1 MRIGDRLPELNFKM
15 KNHTEERLKSM
26 RFHRTLEA
34 PELFYLKFPLIK
46 GETGKPLLVGK
57 IIVSTINGE
66 VKCYLYGQTGELYP
80 AFFNH
85 NHNTDSY
92 IFKINKWYIDEMKK
106 YGIKEIDN
114 EKRLEEK

>member
-1 MRIGDRLPELNFKM
+1 MKIGDRLPELNFKM
-15 KNHTEERLKSM
+15 KTHTEERLKNM
-26 RFHRTLEA
+26 KFHRVLET

-66 VKCYLYGQTGELYP
+66 VKCYLYGQNGELYP

-85 NHNTDSY
+85 SHNTDSY

-106 YGIKEIDN
+106 YGIKEIEN
-114 EKRLEEK
+114 EKKLEEK